1 MTAPEKIYV
10 CIPTRLQRDD
20 HKYVGI
26 AWSDKAYLTTPQIE
40 EYIRKDVVDETIKS
54 AEDHAYFAG
63 QEKFREKLL
72 EWLENKIAKNYRSAI
87 EVLANLAYK
96 DVLDKLISL

>member
-20 HKYVGI
+20 PKYVGI

-40 EYIRKDVVDETIKS
+40 EYIRKDALMEWENGEIMPGNS
-54 AEDHAYFAG
+54 AEGKGWNWAL
-63 QEKFREKLL
+63 QTLIEK
-72 EWLENKIAKNYRSAI
+72 I
-87 EVLANLAYK
+87 ETL
-96 DVLDKLISL
+96 